1 MSYHNHFYNVFLCS
15 IVSDIE
21 DEEGNAVL
29 EEQEALKLQKQM
41 AEQLDDQDFG
51 LEMFQVG
58 RDTYSS
64 LFAATLVRGWNT
76 ISSKLITEVDS

>member
-1 MSYHNHFYNVFLCS
+1 MFLCS
-15 IVSDIE
+15 TVSDIE

-51 LEMFQVG
+51 LDMFQVG
-58 RDTYSS
+58 RDTYAS
-64 LFAATLVRGWNT
+64 LFAATLVRCW
-76 ISSKLITEVDS
+76 I

>member
-1 MSYHNHFYNVFLCS
+1 M
-15 IVSDIE
+15 SDIE

-51 LEMFQVG
+51 LEMFQVRG
-58 RDTYSS
+58 
-64 LFAATLVRGWNT
+64 LVKNN
-76 ISSKLITEVDS
+76 

>member
-1 MSYHNHFYNVFLCS
+1 MSMSYHFYNLFLCS
-15 IVSDIE
+15 TVSDIE

-51 LEMFQVG
+51 LDMFQVQG
-58 RDTYSS
+58 SHRLEKYLKMKGCLEKS
-64 LFAATLVRGWNT
+64 LKTKFVLKST
-76 ISSKLITEVDS
+76 

>member
-1 MSYHNHFYNVFLCS
+1 MLKLMYKKIFINLRSNISMSYHFYNVFLCS
-15 IVSDIE
+15 TVSDIE

-58 RDTYSS
+58 R
-64 LFAATLVRGWNT
+64 LQ
-76 ISSKLITEVDS
+76 